1 MPYSS
6 PFGPKAIPVGR
17 STFRSPV
24 SVQAPPA
31 GAGRNVN
38 TVAKVVPYNAPPA
51 PTTPAEGLSSSTWK
65 AYSVVRE
72 GGVWARAAENMK
84 TASDAA
90 GRSANAV
97 LRNLAGSLILLFVG
111 EGWPSLQRGIAGG
124 PRRAAD
130 ARPWPPVHAQ
140 QAHGVQVQCASPY
153 GWLEALPVPGYT
165 PIKLKLSPATI
176 RAF

>member
-1 MPYSS
+1 MLHLLHPRSCKARSWVQGRPGDAGGVNANTVPQPRGQAGAAPPSRVMPYSS

-31 GAGRNVN
+31 DAGRKVN
-38 TVAKVVPYNAPPA
+38 TVAKVVPNNAPPA
-51 PTTPAEGLSSSTWK
+51 PTTPAEGLSSFTWK
-65 AYSVVRE
+65 AYSVVRD

-111 EGWPSLQRGIAGG
+111 DRKS
-124 PRRAAD
+124 
-130 ARPWPPVHAQ
+130 
-140 QAHGVQVQCASPY
+140 
-153 GWLEALPVPGYT
+153 
-165 PIKLKLSPATI
+165 
-176 RAF
+176 